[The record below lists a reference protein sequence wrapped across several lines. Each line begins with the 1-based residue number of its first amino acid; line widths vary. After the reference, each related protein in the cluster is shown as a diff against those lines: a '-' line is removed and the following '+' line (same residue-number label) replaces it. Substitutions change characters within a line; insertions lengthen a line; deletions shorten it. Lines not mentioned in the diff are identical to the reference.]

1 MSALS
6 WISAKIAISP
16 PSLAPLAAA
25 GWIKIRCSRCWE
37 AARETVA
44 RTFQDI
50 PQFAALSEEALRQTA
65 PRGPGARGG
74 RADIL
79 SRRETPAS
87 GPSPFV
93 KESNRE
99 RRS

>member
-16 PSLAPLAAA
+16 PSLAPPA
-25 GWIKIRCSRCWE
+25 GGRVDQDPMFKMLGSGSGNC
-37 AARETVA
+37 APD
-44 RTFQDI
+44 FQGI
-50 PQFAALSEEALRQTA
+50 PQFAAFPEEALRQTA
-65 PRGPGARGG
+65 PRGPGARCGT
-74 RADIL
+74 ADIL